1 MKKIS
6 LLFIVIFF
14 KIFPVFAWQFVSNN
28 YTSKTFNAHPL
39 IWNFTQ
45 DSKGRIWMANN
56 DGVLRF
62 DGNNWNLYLTPKPVR
77 QIAFDKNGNLFL
89 ACEGDF
95 GAYIFDE
102 KGIGNYTSFKD
113 KIGKINQTTLGE
125 KKVFNIG
132 GEIYFTSGKYIFKV
146 ENNNKDFQLKIIE
159 VSEIS
164 GAFEYNGKL
173 YINELHK
180 GLSVFTGNG
189 LKDLAGGYLLKDKT
203 IIGCSVLNND
213 LLIATNYDGIYNLK
227 NNNIE
232 LFSNVSINEFVRK
245 GLAGI
250 SISKNEKIALA
261 TFNHGVKVF
270 DKNGI
275 EMSEINIPSNEN
287 YQVFFDQENNLW
299 VAHRKGLTH
308 VVLNDAVKLFNELK
322 IDGNITDILAFKN
335 NLFVSTSMGLL
346 MSNETKTSLNVIQ
359 QINGECWQLLNSNNN
374 GYIASTNGLFEY
386 KNGTVSNLIPNQ
398 TIIHVQEG
406 NLTGKLY
413 AFGPEACYILDIK
426 NNNNIPKKLEGLA
439 ELANS
444 IYEQNN
450 GEIWVGTYYN
460 GLKKMGGK
468 SFNQSS
474 LPEELRDG
482 KVIIRQYNGK
492 SIFQSKN
499 KVFVLN
505 NNQFTED
512 ENITQIFTKSTNK
525 NFDFKQDDL
534 VLNSNKINQLL
545 NGKITEQS
553 LVNTLS
559 GKPVATTLIGNDL
572 WIAFDDKIVAVSLNK
587 SIENT
592 AMVCINVIK
601 NVVGNLL
608 FDNTNNEK
616 DFTPKI
622 AFNDNSFVI
631 EFSVSSF
638 INPEQNLYRYKIN
651 GITGDWS
658 DWKNESKIIFTGL
671 SSGNY
676 TLELQAKNAL
686 GVMSEKKSLSFVVL
700 APWYLTIY
708 AYLIY
713 GSLVIL
719 LIYLAVK
726 INNKVLIKQNK
737 KLEDTVNIRTHEL
750 NKSNIELTNEK
761 KKSDDLLLNIL
772 PPEVADELKNNG
784 NTKAKQFENVTI
796 IFTDF
801 VNFTL
806 ISEKLDPQKLVSE
819 LDYYFKGFD
828 EIISKNGLE
837 KIKTIGDA
845 YLAVCGMP
853 HETKDHAKRVIQAAK
868 EIREF
873 THKRKN
879 EGGLFEIRIG
889 INSGPVIAGI
899 VGNKKFAYDIWGD
912 TVNTAARMEQN
923 SEPGKINISEST
935 YVLAKNDFS
944 YIHRGKIKA
953 KNKGDMDMYFV
964 E

>member
-39 IWNFTQ
+39 IWNFVQ

-62 DGNNWNLYLTPKPVR
+62 DGNNWNLYGTPKPVR

-102 KGIGNYTSFKD
+102 KGIGNFTSFKD

-125 KKVFNIG
+125 KKVLNIG

-146 ENNNKDFQLKIIE
+146 ENNDKDFQLKIIE

-164 GAFEYNGKL
+164 GAFEYNEKL

-189 LKDLAGGYLLKDKT
+189 LKDLAGGYALKDKT
-203 IIGCSVLNND
+203 IIGCSILNND
-213 LLIATNYDGIYNLK
+213 LLIATNFDGIFSLK
-227 NNNIE
+227 NNNIKM
-232 LFSNVSINEFVRK
+232 FSNASINEFARK

-250 SISKNEKIALA
+250 SISKNGKIALA
-261 TFNHGVKVF
+261 TFNNGVKVF
-270 DKNGI
+270 DKNGNV
-275 EMSEINIPSNEN
+275 MSGINIPSSEI
-287 YQVFFDQENNLW
+287 YQVFFDHENNLW
-299 VAHRKGLTH
+299 VAHRKGLTYLI
-308 VVLNDAVKLFNELK
+308 LNDAVKLLNELK

-346 MSNETKTSLNVIQ
+346 MSNETKNSLNVIQ

-374 GYIASTNGLFEY
+374 VYIASTNGLFEY

-406 NLTGKLY
+406 NLSGKLY
-413 AFGPEACYILDIK
+413 VFGPETGYILDLK
-426 NNNNIPKKLEGLA
+426 NNNKTPTKLADLTEF
-439 ELANS
+439 ANS
-444 IYEQNN
+444 IYEEKN

-460 GLKKMGGK
+460 GLKKIGDK
-468 SFNQSS
+468 RFNQSS
-474 LPEELRDG
+474 LPEELKDG
-482 KVIIRQYNGK
+482 KVIIKQYNGK
-492 SIFQSKN
+492 PIFQTKN
-499 KVFVLN
+499 KVFVLI
-505 NNQFTED
+505 NNQFLED
-512 ENITQIFTKSTNK
+512 ENTSLLFTHATNK

-534 VLNSNKINQLL
+534 VLNSNKINQII

-559 GKPVATTLIGNDL
+559 GKPVATTFENGNL

-587 SIENT
+587 SIEND
-592 AMVCINVIK
+592 AMVYINAIK

-608 FDNTNNEK
+608 FDNTNNDK

-622 AFNDNSFVI
+622 AYNDNSFVI
-631 EFSVSSF
+631 EFGVSSF
-638 INPEQNLYRYKIN
+638 INPEQNFYRYKIN

-671 SSGNY
+671 SAGNY

-686 GVMSEKKSLSFVVL
+686 GVMSEKTSFSFVVL

-719 LIYLAVK
+719 LIYLIVK

-737 KLEDTVNIRTHEL
+737 KLENTVNIRTQEL
-750 NKSNIELTNEK
+750 SNSNIELTNEK

-772 PPEVADELKNNG
+772 PPEVADELKQKG
-784 NTKAKQFENVTI
+784 NTQAKQFENITI

-806 ISEKLDPQKLVSE
+806 ISENLDPQKLVSE

-828 EIISKNGLE
+828 EIITRNGLE

-853 HETKDHAKRVIQAAK
+853 HETKNHAKKVIQAAK

-873 THKRKN
+873 TTKRKN
-879 EGGLFEIRIG
+879 NGGLFEIRIG

-899 VGNKKFAYDIWGD
+899 VGSKKFAYDIWGD

-935 YVLAKNDFS
+935 YVLAKNDFT

-953 KNKGDMDMYFV
+953 KNKGEMDMYFV